1 VDVCVAKSQIGE
13 RGESQY
19 PGRDIMHRSGGLSPF
34 MPLVAMCEVGIRLR
48 RPKYLTITLPENLQV
63 SAPYV
68 IPVTCGVRMTDWPN
82 QARY

>member
-19 PGRDIMHRSGGLSPF
+19 PGRDIMHRSGGLSLL

-48 RPKYLTITLPENLQV
+48 RTKCLYNYIAGRLQV
-63 SAPYV
+63 SAPYEDS
-68 IPVTCGVRMTDWPN
+68 GEGER
-82 QARY
+82 